1 MFKRASVVFWPGS
14 VCVSAVWLRTA
25 LLFIK
30 KHYADIFYRTED
42 HSFIMWINMF
52 CFRHSRGSSISQR
65 FSQRWSFRLS
75 DSFRLGGSFRQA
87 PDPETESWLG
97 EENEVSLV
105 VPKPHS
111 SPSMWRLL
119 KMNSPEWPYAVL
131 GSIGAIMAGGETPL
145 FALAISQMLV
155 TFYNPD
161 QDYVR
166 HEVRKICLIF
176 AAATIVT
183 VLIYLLQHYFYG
195 LMGEVLTM
203 RVRKKLFSCK
213 TRLLHQ

>member
-1 MFKRASVVFWPGS
+1 
-14 VCVSAVWLRTA
+14 
-25 LLFIK
+25 
-30 KHYADIFYRTED
+30 
-42 HSFIMWINMF
+42 MF
-52 CFRHSRGSSISQR
+52 CFRHSRGSSLSQR
-65 FSQRWSFRLS
+65 FSQRWSFRLG
-75 DSFRLGGSFRQA
+75 DSFRMGGSFRQA

-105 VPKPHS
+105 LPKPHS

-213 TRLLHQ
+213 TRLVHQSFAIVVL

>member
-1 MFKRASVVFWPGS
+1 M
-14 VCVSAVWLRTA
+14 
-25 LLFIK
+25 
-30 KHYADIFYRTED
+30 
-42 HSFIMWINMF
+42 
-52 CFRHSRGSSISQR
+52 
-65 FSQRWSFRLS
+65 
-75 DSFRLGGSFRQA
+75 GGSFRQA

-97 EENEVSLV
+97 DENEASLV
-105 VPKPHS
+105 LSEPRS
-111 SPSMWRLL
+111 SPSMWRLF
-119 KMNSPEWPYAVL
+119 KMNSPEWPYAIL

-161 QDYVR
+161 HDYVR

-183 VLIYLLQHYFYG
+183 VLIYVLQHYFFG

-203 RVRKKLFSCK
+203 RVRKKLFSGKIHSLRQSLKSSYLRKSLDSSPGHSCSRSCS
-213 TRLLHQ
+213 TFHV